1 MLFRKDRSLRVPL
14 VLALVVVA
22 ACLLLYRFA
31 NFREERAVRLFL
43 EELNAGNYPKA
54 YQLWGP
60 SAAYSYK
67 DFMADWGEQ
76 GYYGRPK
83 NFKILDSRTRGSGV
97 IVYIEL
103 NHLKKPIAFWVER
116 KTRALGFSPISDYQ
130 P

>member
-1 MLFRKDRSLRVPL
+1 MLFRKDGSLRVPL
-14 VLALVVVA
+14 VLALVVVVA
-22 ACLLLYRFA
+22 FLLLYRFA

-83 NFKILDSRTRGSGV
+83 SFKILDSRTRGSGV
-97 IVYIEL
+97 IVYVKID
-103 NHLKKPIAFWVER
+103 HLKKPMAFWVER
-116 KTRALGFSPISDYQ
+116 KTQTLGFSPISEY
-130 P
+130 

>member
-43 EELNAGNYPKA
+43 EELKAGNYPKA

-60 SAAYSYK
+60 SPAYSYK

-83 NFKILDSRTRGSGV
+83 SFKILDSQTRGSGV
-97 IVYIEL
+97 IVYVQIEP
-103 NHLKKPIAFWVER
+103 LK
-116 KTRALGFSPISDYQ
+116 
-130 P
+130 